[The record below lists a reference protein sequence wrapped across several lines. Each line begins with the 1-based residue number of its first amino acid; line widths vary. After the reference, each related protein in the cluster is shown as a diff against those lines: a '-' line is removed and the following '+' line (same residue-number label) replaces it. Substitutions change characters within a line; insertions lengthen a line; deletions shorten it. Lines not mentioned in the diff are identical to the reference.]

1 MSVDP
6 TRDAVVSW
14 LLQGDPAIRW
24 QVMRDLLGAD
34 EAEWRQEQQRVA
46 REGWG
51 AELLSH
57 RDESG
62 RWTPRLYGRKWIS
75 TTYSLV
81 LLRRFGL
88 PRHDPRAIESTLLFF
103 EEAMGKDGGI
113 DVSSRRIGSEMCI
126 TAMAV
131 ALFYWFEVDD
141 PRRGVVLEAL
151 LDRQLPDGGWNCS
164 RPSKHG
170 SFHTT
175 ASAMEAM
182 RECALSLTP
191 DVPGEITAAEEAGR
205 RFLLAHRLFRSHR
218 TGEVVNEQFL
228 RFSFPPRW
236 HYDVLRGL
244 DLFWSAG
251 RLDDPLLEEA
261 IEVVKAKRRSDGRWR
276 LQQRWPGETWFEMET
291 VGEASRW
298 NTLRAMRVLEGW
310 GAGK

>member
-1 MSVDP
+1 MVDANRHP
-6 TRDAVVSW
+6 VVSW
-14 LLQGDPAIRW
+14 LLEGDPAIRW

-34 EAEWRQEQQRVA
+34 PAEWRQEQQRVS

-57 RDESG
+57 RDETG

-88 PRHDPRAIESTLLFF
+88 PRDDPRAIESCQLFF
-103 EEAMGKDGGI
+103 EEAMGEDGGI
-113 DVSSRRIGSEMCI
+113 DVSSRHTGSEMCV

-131 ALFYWFEVDD
+131 ALFSWFEVEDT
-141 PRRGVVLEAL
+141 RREIVLEAL

-182 RECALSLTP
+182 RECALALAP
-191 DVPGEITAAEEAGR
+191 DIPGEVTAAEEAGR
-205 RFLLAHRLFRSHR
+205 EFLLAHRLYRSHR

-244 DLFWSAG
+244 ELFWSAG
-251 RLDDPLLEEA
+251 RLEDPHLEDA
-261 IEVVKAKRRSDGRWR
+261 IGVVKDKRRSDGRWR

-291 VGEASRW
+291 VGEPSRW

-310 GAGK
+310 KAGK

>member
-1 MSVDP
+1 MAVDAF
-6 TRDAVVSW
+6 RHEVVSW
-14 LLQGDPAIRW
+14 LLEGDPSIRW
-24 QVMRDLLGAD
+24 QVMRDLLD
-34 EAEWRQEQQRVA
+34 VDPAEWSREQQRVG

-75 TTYSLV
+75 TTYTLA
-81 LLRRFGL
+81 LLRRLGL
-88 PRHDPRAIESTLLFF
+88 PRDDLRAIESSLLFLD
-103 EEAMGKDGGI
+103 EAMGKDGGI
-113 DVSSRRIGSEMCI
+113 DVSSRRTGSEMCI

-131 ALFYWFEVDD
+131 ALFYWFEVEDT
-141 PRRGVVLEAL
+141 RREIVLEAL

-164 RPSKHG
+164 RPSQHG

-182 RECALSLTP
+182 RECALSLAP

-205 RFLLAHRLFRSHR
+205 EFLLAHRLYRSHR
-218 TGEVVNEQFL
+218 TGEVVNEQLL

-244 DLFWSAG
+244 ELFWSAS
-251 RLDDPLLEEA
+251 RLEDPRLEDA
-261 IEVVKAKRRSDGRWR
+261 IGVVIAKRRKDGTWP
-276 LQQRWPGETWFEMET
+276 LQQRWPGATWFEMEA
-291 VGEASRW
+291 VGEPSRW

-310 GAGK
+310 GAGR

>member
-1 MSVDP
+1 MVDANRHP
-6 TRDAVVSW
+6 VVSW
-14 LLQGDPAIRW
+14 LLEGDPAIRW

-34 EAEWRQEQQRVA
+34 PAEWSQEPQRVS

-57 RDESG
+57 RDETG

-88 PRHDPRAIESTLLFF
+88 LRDDPRAIESCQLFF
-103 EEAMGKDGGI
+103 EEAIGEDGGI
-113 DVSSRRIGSEMCI
+113 DVSSRHTGSEMCV

-131 ALFYWFEVDD
+131 ALFYWFELEDT
-141 PRRGVVLEAL
+141 RREFVLEAL

-182 RECALSLTP
+182 RECALALAP
-191 DVPGEITAAEEAGR
+191 DIPGEVTAAEEAGR
-205 RFLLAHRLFRSHR
+205 EFLLAHRLYRSHR

-244 DLFWSAG
+244 ELQPALQTWLFSHHGIGDGGDAG
-251 RLDDPLLEEA
+251 VCPLPCPRHP
-261 IEVVKAKRRSDGRWR
+261 RRGHRR
-276 LQQRWPGETWFEMET
+276 G
-291 VGEASRW
+291 G
-298 NTLRAMRVLEGW
+298 G
-310 GAGK
+310 GA